1 MARPTRRPAVA
12 VLMRRYERDLR
23 RWGGPGATDDLLDD
37 ALIVVDME
45 PLPAEAPPER
55 ELARHRWDL
64 VRGSR
69 EWRLVMAAAWSL
81 ALLALL
87 VPPFILP
94 VFQGRLVTRF
104 AALAV
109 ALLGLQFVVGRA
121 GQLSLCHG
129 VYVGLGSYTTAI
141 LVGSRGWP
149 HLAGIALAPVVGFA
163 GGCLVGL
170 LSLRIRAT
178 YLGPVTLSVAV
189 AFPMIVKRF
198 SWLTGGSSGMPI
210 VDDVA
215 IPPFFPDDPH
225 LWNHVV
231 VVAIGVVAFLCA
243 RNLARSPV
251 GLAVRAV
258 ASVPLSAAA
267 YGIDVGRY
275 RVAAAGTGAAFG
287 ALGGALLV
295 IDTPIVGADSYD
307 LFRSLG
313 YYAAVV
319 VGGAASL
326 AGAVLG
332 SALLTGVPFLLATY
346 GLLVGPNLVFG
357 VLLLASVFVAPG
369 GLAAGIGQW
378 LSGIVRVEEP
388 PPPGVSARPPAA
400 RRVGRCGPVGPLGS
414 HGPRGPSA
422 LGSGRPG
429 ADAG

>member
-1 MARPTRRPAVA
+1 MRSRAGRAPAGVGPPD
-12 VLMRRYERDLR
+12 ER
-23 RWGGPGATDDLLDD
+23 LDD
-37 ALIVVDME
+37 ILVFVDME
-45 PLPAEAPPER
+45 PVPEEEPPGP

-64 VRGSR
+64 VRGDR
-69 EWRLVMAAAWSL
+69 TWRLVMATAWVVAVSM
-81 ALLALL
+81 LL
-87 VPPFILP
+87 LP
-94 VFQGRLVTRF
+94 VFVLPVLQARLLTRF
-104 AALAV
+104 TALAV

-129 VYVGLGSYTTAI
+129 VYVGLGSYTTTI
-141 LVGSRGWP
+141 LVGAREWP
-149 HLAGIALAPVVGFA
+149 HLTGIALAPLVGFL

-178 YLGPVTLSVAV
+178 YLGPVTLAVAV

-198 SWLTGGSSGMPI
+198 AWLTGGSSGQPI
-210 VDDVA
+210 LRNLA
-215 IPPFFPDDPH
+215 GPSFFPAERPH
-225 LWNHVV
+225 LWNHVIV
-231 VVAIGVVAFLCA
+231 VTVAVVAFVCA

-258 ASVPLSAAA
+258 ATVPLAASA
-267 YGIDVGRY
+267 YGINVGRY
-275 RVAAAGTGAAFG
+275 RVLAAGTGAAFG

-332 SALLTGVPFLLATY
+332 SALLTGVPFILSTY

-357 VLLLASVFVAPG
+357 LLLLGSVFVAPG
-369 GLAAGIGQW
+369 GLAARIEQW
-378 LSGIVRVEEP
+378 LSGMVRVEE
-388 PPPGVSARPPAA
+388 RPPTGTPNGME
-400 RRVGRCGPVGPLGS
+400 RREE
-414 HGPRGPSA
+414 HH
-422 LGSGRPG
+422 
-429 ADAG
+429 